1 MVEAELGRFGD
12 KRLAGVGN
20 ALVASMR
27 RERTLCLPQLAK
39 DRNQF
44 VQFGRFVANPAVTTQ
59 EMLASTARLT
69 DERAAG
75 RHVLAIMDTTDL
87 RFATH
92 EASKRGFGRDAN
104 DTCPGLFLHP
114 VLAVDAGDGG
124 VIGLVDCVVLNRT
137 EGPVSDHKT
146 RAADQKESRRWLH
159 GAEIAADR
167 LTAAAAITMVS
178 DREGDIY
185 DLFARR
191 LAHVDL
197 LCRSAHPRAMTTGG
211 LLPAHCAGLP
221 EQGRA
226 TIEVPAKPGRTARE
240 ATVALR
246 FDAIELRRPG
256 RAGSEPAKAVALWV
270 VDVSEVDPP
279 KDAEPVHWRLLTTH
293 QVTTPAA
300 AHQIV
305 DWYRRRWI
313 IEQVFRSLK
322 SHGMDI
328 EASQMVEA
336 ACFTKLAVIALI
348 AAVGAMQLVLARDG
362 TTGQPV
368 TDAVKPSDM
377 AALRELNTSLQGRTA
392 KLRNP
397 FDEVSLAWY
406 AWIVARLGGWSGYT
420 SRGYKP
426 PGPKTMHRGMI
437 IVEQILTGWRLAI
450 RSADV

>member
-20 ALVASMR
+20 ALLASMR
-27 RERTLCLPQLAK
+27 SERTLCLPQLAK

-114 VLAVDAGDGG
+114 VLAVDAGHGG

-146 RAADQKESRRWLH
+146 RAADKKELRRWLH
-159 GAEIAADR
+159 GAEIAGDR

-178 DREGDIY
+178 DRESDIY

-191 LAHVDL
+191 PAHVDL

-221 EQGRA
+221 ERGRA
-226 TIEVPAKPGRTARE
+226 TIEVPPKPGRTARE

-256 RAGSEPAKAVALWV
+256 ARRQRAGQGGGARV

-279 KDAEPVHWRLLTTH
+279 KGAEPVHWRLLTTH
-293 QVTTPAA
+293 QVTTLVE

-305 DWYRRRWI
+305 DLVSPALDHRAGVPFV
-313 IEQVFRSLK
+313 EVDGDDHFVF
-322 SHGMDI
+322 
-328 EASQMVEA
+328 EA
-336 ACFTKLAVIALI
+336 LAVEISTD
-348 AAVGAMQLVLARDG
+348 GAERSGDGVDLVIRGHD
-362 TTGQPV
+362 Q
-368 TDAVKPSDM
+368 
-377 AALRELNTSLQGRTA
+377 A
-392 KLRNP
+392 KVR
-397 FDEVSLAWY
+397 
-406 AWIVARLGGWSGYT
+406 GGHGW
-420 SRGYKP
+420 
-426 PGPKTMHRGMI
+426 
-437 IVEQILTGWRLAI
+437 TGWRRRQNGPAKAKGPL
-450 RSADV
+450 